1 MDSNLPVI
9 NLELNSGVFRIKTP
23 DAIYNIT
30 VTQDS
35 SLAKVVEKVV
45 VREVQRQEAPPAP
58 TPRADSELEDM
69 FFREISEEM
78 YDEIGKL
85 ARQLS
90 LSIKEIPG
98 PTLKGVDIKKTGI
111 ELEDAKGQLE
121 DIVQMTEKATMDIMD
136 LAESIQEDLQE
147 VESTLGSLKEMEFMT
162 LGEKDLDWGSDVFEE
177 NGADGPTDLD
187 SGEVTPAFLGMIIET
202 ETKLRNLID
211 QLPQAEALSAGS
223 LAPPPAVAPA
233 VAPPR
238 KIIKKYSFD
247 PDVVFQTLYE
257 LCTNETVKS
266 HIKAMRGD
274 QKAAFDLKTV
284 IQTLSDLAPTA
295 DVEDNFFNFPI
306 TSILKCLFEA
316 ASNEKYKQVLKKM
329 NQTAANIFLD
339 AVLPVEGQ
347 VTEEEVELP
356 LEDIPLPS
364 PAPTGGAGVVGQ
376 VVSSETIQ
384 TLLDLIDKNLDHLE
398 KEKKRLEDIG
408 DKEAEPREVDPDFT
422 QVKNEDRE
430 TIIHSV
436 DGTDQIVKRIT
447 NHLTGI
453 MEALSFQDLSG
464 QRIFKIVRLISDVQ
478 IQLLSLL
485 VAFGA
490 KIKQK
495 KEVQVVSPKEVEQLA
510 QDEVDK
516 MMEKISQAANSD
528 LAGPGG
534 EGRLDQDEVDKMLAN
549 LGF

>member
-1 MDSNLPVI
+1 MDSNLPII

-35 SLAKVVEKVV
+35 SITKVVEKVV
-45 VREVQRQEAPPAP
+45 EREVLRQEEPKTASGPSS
-58 TPRADSELEDM
+58 DLDDL
-69 FFREISEEM
+69 FYREISEEM

-90 LSIKEIPG
+90 LSIQEIPG

-136 LAESIQEDLQE
+136 LAETIQEDLQE
-147 VESTLGSLKEMEFMT
+147 VESTLGSLKEMEFMS
-162 LGEKDLDWGSDVFEE
+162 LGEMEKDLDWGDDVFNEPE
-177 NGADGPTDLD
+177 PVDKA
-187 SGEVTPAFLGMIIET
+187 EITPEFLGMIIDT
-202 ETKLRNLID
+202 ETQLKEIIQ
-211 QLPQAEALSAGS
+211 QLPASDEQAAVV
-223 LAPPPAVAPA
+223 AVAPQA
-233 VAPPR
+233 PAAPPEPR
-238 KIIKKYSFD
+238 LEKITRYEFD
-247 PDVVFQTLYE
+247 VDVVFQTLYE

-266 HIKAMRGD
+266 HIKAMRTEQKTSFD
-274 QKAAFDLKTV
+274 QQAVGQFLAE
-284 IQTLSDLAPTA
+284 LAPNV

-306 TSILKCLFEA
+306 TSILKGLHDA
-316 ASNEKYKQVLKKM
+316 TGSEKYKQVLKKM

-339 AVLPVEGQ
+339 AVLPVEGST
-347 VTEEEVELP
+347 VEEEIELP
-356 LEDIPLPS
+356 AEEPDPPAAPLAEENLTPS
-364 PAPTGGAGVVGQ
+364 QSISPD
-376 VVSSETIQ
+376 TIQ
-384 TLLDLIDKNLDHLE
+384 TLLSLVDENIGRLE
-398 KEKKRLEDIG
+398 AEKKRLEEGSDQ
-408 DKEAEPREVDPDFT
+408 EQPSSLDPDFT
-422 QVKNEDRE
+422 QVRNEDRE
-430 TIIHSV
+430 AIIHSV
-436 DGTDQIVKRIT
+436 DGTDKIVRRIT
-447 NHLTGI
+447 SHLTGI

-485 VAFGA
+485 ISFGS

-495 KEVQVVSPKEVEQLA
+495 KEEQTATIQDADKLA

-516 MMEKISQAANSD
+516 MMEKISQAASSTME
-528 LAGPGG
+528 LAGPDG
-534 EGRLDQDEVDKMLAN
+534 EGRLDQNEVDKMLAN